1 MYLYGASGHAKVI
14 IDILSANQVQID
26 GLFDDNDAIR
36 DLLGYPVFRP
46 SHVKGPLIVS
56 IGNNHVRKRIV
67 EQLDVSWGMAIHP
80 SAVISARA
88 EIGEGTVV
96 MQSAVIQSCTCI
108 GRHTIINTGAS
119 VDHEC
124 LIGDYVHVSPHS
136 TLCGNVQ
143 VGEGAWIGAG
153 SVVIPGVKIG
163 SWSVIGAGAVVVTD
177 VPDGTT
183 VVGVPAKDIKCKNMD
198 NGLLMKIKRGRV
210 NPDAVLVMPSGRLSK
225 GGNGYAA

>member
-36 DLLGYPVFRP
+36 DLLGYPVSRP
-46 SHVKGPLIVS
+46 SNVKGPLIVS

-80 SAVISARA
+80 SAVISEQA

-183 VVGVPAKDIKCKNMD
+183 VVGVPAKDIKCRNM
-198 NGLLMKIKRGRV
+198 NTELLIKIKQE
-210 NPDAVLVMPSGRLSK
+210 
-225 GGNGYAA
+225 GGKT